1 MSLILNHFSFIN
13 KEYNIFLVIWHAV
26 CIWVQVQLLVN
37 NIVWSS
43 VSFRERDMDQDVFLE
58 KKHA

>member
-13 KEYNIFLVIWHAV
+13 KEYNIFLVIWHFV
-26 CIWVQVQLLVN
+26 FIWVQVQLLVN
-37 NIVWSS
+37 NIVC
-43 VSFRERDMDQDVFLE
+43 SFVPFWGRDMDRDVFLE